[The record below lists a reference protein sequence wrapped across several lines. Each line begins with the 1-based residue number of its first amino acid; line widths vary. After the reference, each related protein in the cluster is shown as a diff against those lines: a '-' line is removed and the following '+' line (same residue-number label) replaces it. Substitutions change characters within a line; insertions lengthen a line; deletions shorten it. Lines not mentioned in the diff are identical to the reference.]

1 MSTSFIS
8 HSPSPSTHSH
18 LHGYAAVDPE
28 DLHYH
33 HRSPAPATAA
43 SVAESY
49 PSRCASPLL
58 PMGQYRTP
66 SSHQTI
72 DPDRLSQ
79 QLGKVTNRQSQ
90 QSVVHK
96 NYAIPEDE
104 DTELPPDSGKRSQTT
119 RFISYH
125 RTPSAGSK
133 LPSRRTMPR
142 QKSYRIS
149 TSADPHQSSVRELSS
164 KLKSACRKLNPKRL
178 TKHGHAHQDSEEPP
192 LSDLPYPEVFGG
204 VPSR

>member
-18 LHGYAAVDPE
+18 LYAACDPD

-33 HRSPAPATAA
+33 HRSPAPAPAA
-43 SVAESY
+43 SAAAAAAATSIVESSY

-58 PMGQYRTP
+58 PMGQHHRTP

-79 QLGKVTNRQSQ
+79 QLGRMTNRQSQ

-96 NYAIPEDE
+96 NYAIPED
-104 DTELPPDSGKRSQTT
+104 DSAELPPEPKRSQTT
-119 RFISYH
+119 RFINYH
-125 RTPSAGSK
+125 RTSS
-133 LPSRRTMPR
+133 SRRTMLPR

-149 TSADPHQSSVRELSS
+149 TADPHQSSVRELSS

-178 TKHGHAHQDSEEPP
+178 TRHSHHQDSE
-192 LSDLPYPEVFGG
+192 LSYPEVYH
-204 VPSR
+204 